1 MVRKV
6 LFWLLLA
13 ACLTPWVGSSIALV
27 LGAVLALGPG
37 NPHEDAT
44 AAWSKRLLQV
54 SVVGLGFGI
63 GFGEVARVGS
73 GALVYTAV
81 GIAATFALAHVIW
94 KILGGERRTAVL
106 VAMGTAICGGSAIA
120 AMSPVIRAKRHETG
134 VALATVFTLNAI
146 GLLVFPMLGRLMD
159 LDQAT
164 FGVWAAL
171 AIHDTSS
178 VVGAASAY
186 GERAL
191 EVATTVKL
199 ARALWIVPVVLV
211 AGVLVR
217 HKGAPR
223 VPLFLIGFV
232 AAAGIRS
239 LVPSL
244 DHVWD
249 AIFVGARRLLVVTI
263 FLIGAGLTRE
273 VLSRAGSR
281 PMVLGVVLWVLVSAG
296 SLGAIRLG
304 WVPIP

>member
-6 LFWLLLA
+6 LFWLLLG

-27 LGAVLALGPG
+27 LGGVMALGAG
-37 NPHEDAT
+37 NPYESST
-44 AAWSKRLLQV
+44 SAWSKRLLQL

-81 GIAATFALAHVIW
+81 GIVATFALAHVIW
-94 KILGGERRTAVL
+94 KIVGGERRTAVL
-106 VAMGTAICGGSAIA
+106 VGMGTAICGGSAIA
-120 AMSPVIRAKRHETG
+120 AMSPVIRAERHETG

-146 GLLVFPMLGRLMD
+146 GLLVFPVFGRLLD

-164 FGVWAAL
+164 FGVWAAM

-178 VVGAASAY
+178 VVGAASVY

-211 AGVLVR
+211 AGLVVR
-217 HKGAPR
+217 HKGTPR

-239 LVPSL
+239 LVPAL

-249 AIFVGARRLLVVTI
+249 AIFAGARRLLVVTI

-273 VLSRAGSR
+273 VLARAGSR
-281 PMVLGVVLWVLVSAG
+281 PMVLGVLLWVLVSAG
-296 SLGAIRLG
+296 SLAAIELG
-304 WVPIP
+304 LIPVP